1 MNKNEIIKL
10 RVMQVE
16 DRDVPAKYIEAF
28 NSYLDKVVIPH
39 FEKQLAEKDKE
50 IERLRDIIKD
60 FYERNQKLIQDA
72 IDRELHGTVDEKM
85 LRHQICEEFREQY
98 YKKQEILPPFEF
110 VSPIEVDRILDQ
122 IENNEKGEKE

>member
-1 MNKNEIIKL
+1 MNKNEIVKL

-50 IERLRDIIKD
+50 IVGL
-60 FYERNQKLIQDA
+60 KLDLQDA
-72 IDRELHGTVDEKM
+72 FDMQDVLKKKLKVQ
-85 LRHQICEEFREQY
+85 RHQICEKIREKFEQKINEAEKRTGSSISIEYVLMHEGVGEFEW
-98 YKKQEILPPFEF
+98 EE
-110 VSPIEVDRILDQ
+110 ILDQ
-122 IENNEKGEKE
+122 IEKGEKKC